1 MIFYVQVKL
10 LLQPPNI
17 LKFHQNLHLFRVKEL
32 PKILSEQDHHRL
44 LPSTCCYDLIM
55 WQCIV
60 DHIVKMELLS
70 LSKESQTRS
79 INDRR
84 LSLVEENAI
93 RYTAGFVIKKL
104 LDKFQGDNE
113 VTMCLNS
120 MLKDGAHDVI
130 EHFSEVYL
138 RETDRGFLKHLTDTA
153 YEFFVELEMVT
164 YNYLQSI
171 SLGVKDFNMKN
182 LHSIVSSDVDVLRIW
197 ALCAIDIETT
207 DKQLSI
213 LLDITKEW
221 TKLRGHSIA
230 SMELEKHKRK
240 KLDTTRKKSLRRE
253 LRRLG
258 DK

>member
-1 MIFYVQVKL
+1 MQVKL
-10 LLQPPNI
+10 LLQPTNI
-17 LKFHQNLHLFRVKEL
+17 LKFHHHLHLFRVKDL
-32 PKILSEQDHHRL
+32 PKILSEQDHHHL

-55 WQCIV
+55 WQCVV

-79 INDRR
+79 VNYRR

-93 RYTAGFVIKKL
+93 RYAAGFVIKKL
-104 LDKFQGDNE
+104 LEKFQGDNE
-113 VTMCLNS
+113 VTMCLNG
-120 MLKDGAHDVI
+120 MLKDGDII

-138 RETDRGFLKHLTDTA
+138 KKTDRGFLKHLTDTA

-171 SLGVKDFNMKN
+171 SLGAKDFDMKN
-182 LHSIVSSDVDVLRIW
+182 LHSIVSNDVDVLRIW
-197 ALCAIDIETT
+197 AICAIDIETT
-207 DKQLSI
+207 DKQLSV

-240 KLDTTRKKSLRRE
+240 KSDTTKKKSLRRE